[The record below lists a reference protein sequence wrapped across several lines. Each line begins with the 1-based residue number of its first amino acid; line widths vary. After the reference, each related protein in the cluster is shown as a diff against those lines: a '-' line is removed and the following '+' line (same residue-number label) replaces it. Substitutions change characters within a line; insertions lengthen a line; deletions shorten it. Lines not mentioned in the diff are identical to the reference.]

1 MPIPRAASKGKG
13 VMYLFDTD
21 TVIALIKEAGRGELT
36 ERIGRIPFH
45 QQFLS
50 AISLSELVYGAHCSD
65 RAEHH
70 LGMIRNVLLQN
81 VQLVAFDAPAAY
93 QAGGLRADLRR
104 QGTPIDFPD
113 LQIAAIALAH
123 RLTLVTGNDRH
134 FRRVAGLQ
142 VENWILP
149 GDAQPI

>member
-1 MPIPRAASKGKG
+1 MPIPRAGSKGKG

-21 TVIALIKEAGRGELT
+21 TVIALIKEAGVGGLA

-65 RAEHH
+65 RAEYH
-70 LGMIRNVLLQN
+70 LGMIHDVLLQN
-81 VQLVAFDAPAAY
+81 VQLVAFDVPAAY
-93 QAGGLRADLRR
+93 QAGRLRADLRK

-123 RLTLVTGNDRH
+123 RLTLVTGNVKH
-134 FRRVAGLQ
+134 FRHVSGLQ
-142 VENWILP
+142 LENWILS
-149 GDAQPI
+149 